1 MRPRILV
8 IVPSPRRLR
17 LLTILERNGM
27 ETIAA
32 GDFRDGQLKLQEQS
46 YDLLFVDAELPGG
59 PWHGL
64 LPAVVA
70 SGKNCEV
77 IVCSRCGDERL
88 WAEVLQCGAYDLIAE
103 PFEEEE
109 VTRIAQCALDSHYLQ
124 RYGAA
129 VRRPGSKAK
138 AS

>member
-1 MRPRILV
+1 MRPQTLV
-8 IVPSPRRLR
+8 IVPSPRRLK

-27 ETIAA
+27 ETTAA

-59 PWHGL
+59 PWHRL

-103 PFEEEE
+103 PFEESEI
-109 VTRIAQCALDSHYLQ
+109 TRIAYRALDSHYLQ
-124 RYGAA
+124 RYGSA
-129 VRRPGSKAK
+129 VRQPGSKAE

>member
-1 MRPRILV
+1 MQ
-8 IVPSPRRLR
+8 
-17 LLTILERNGM
+17 TA
-27 ETIAA
+27 AA
-32 GDFRDGQLKLQEQS
+32 GDYRDGQMKLQEQS

-59 PWHGL
+59 PWHRL

-77 IVCSRCGDERL
+77 IVCSRFGDERL

-103 PFEEEE
+103 PFEEGE

-124 RYGAA
+124 RYGPA
-129 VRRPGSKAK
+129 VRKPSSKAQ

>member
-1 MRPRILV
+1 MRPKVLV

-27 ETIAA
+27 ETAAA

-46 YDLLFVDAELPGG
+46 FDLLFVDADLPGG
-59 PWHGL
+59 PWHRL

-70 SGKNCEV
+70 SGKSCEV

-88 WAEVLQCGAYDLIAE
+88 WAEVLQYGAYDLIAE
-103 PFEEEE
+103 PFEEAE
-109 VTRIAQCALDSHYLQ
+109 VTRIAHCALESHYSQ
-124 RYGAA
+124 RYGPT
-129 VRRPGSKAK
+129 VQHRGSKANT
-138 AS
+138 S

>member
-1 MRPRILV
+1 MRPKVLV

-27 ETIAA
+27 ETAAA

-46 YDLLFVDAELPGG
+46 FDLLFVDADLPGG
-59 PWHGL
+59 PWHRL

-70 SGKNCEV
+70 SGKSCEV

-88 WAEVLQCGAYDLIAE
+88 WAEVIQCGAFDLLPE
-103 PFEEEE
+103 PIERHE
-109 VTRIAQCALDSHYLQ
+109 VLRIIQSALESHYMQRFSPPLQ
-124 RYGAA
+124 ARAC
-129 VRRPGSKAK
+129 
-138 AS
+138 